1 MTRFSSELASLVERT
16 VTGLGYELVELE
28 RFGHGLL
35 RVTLDTPQPGGIGL
49 DDCEKVSRQ
58 LTHLFAVE
66 HVEYDR
72 LEVSSPGLDRPLHGL
87 RDFERFV
94 GAEVAVQLLM
104 PHQGRRKL
112 RGTVLATGGE
122 PGAEWVQLR
131 ESPPQP
137 APGKAHGARSMW
149 VAVPEMPVFELAL
162 AEVDKARLV
171 PQVDFG
177 SKARPAAAQTEE
189 RSE

>member
-1 MTRFSSELASLVERT
+1 VARLTNELVALVERT
-16 VTGLGYELVELE
+16 VAGLGYELVELE

-35 RVTLDTPQPGGIGL
+35 RVTLDTPTPGGIGL

-66 HVEYDR
+66 HVDYDR
-72 LEVSSPGLDRPLHGL
+72 LEVSSPGLDRPLHGR

-94 GAEVAVQLLM
+94 GAEVAVQLLL

-137 APGKAHGARSMW
+137 ASGKAHGARSKK
-149 VAVPEMPVFELAL
+149 VQVPEMPVFELAL

-177 SKARPAAAQTEE
+177 SKARPGAAPTKE
-189 RSE
+189 RSQ